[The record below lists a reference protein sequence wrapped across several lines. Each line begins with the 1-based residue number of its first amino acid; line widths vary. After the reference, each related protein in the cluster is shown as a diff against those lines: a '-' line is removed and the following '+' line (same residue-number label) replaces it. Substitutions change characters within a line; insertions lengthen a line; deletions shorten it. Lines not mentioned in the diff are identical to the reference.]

1 MKKISDIL
9 RSEESEN
16 NERYTIKNPVKLALL
31 LMVLAILYIYN
42 GYAYEQQV
50 VELNKSEKVLRE
62 TKYTYVYRQAE
73 LSKIRMR
80 SNLKARLKE
89 RDSQIID
96 PPEMIEK
103 IEEK

>member
-1 MKKISDIL
+1 MKKLTDIL
-9 RSEESEN
+9 PGEE
-16 NERYTIKNPVKLALL
+16 NESTERNVKHPVRLALF

-50 VELNKSEKVLRE
+50 VELNRSEKVLRE

-73 LSKIRMR
+73 LSRIRMR
-80 SNLKARLKE
+80 SNLKARLQE
-89 RDSQIID
+89 NGSNIVD
-96 PPEMIEK
+96 PPEVIEK